1 MAIKVVTDSTSDL
14 PADVAES
21 LGIEVVPLNVHF
33 GSDVYKDRVNL
44 MPDTFYDKLING
56 DVLPTTSQP
65 SVGEF
70 IDVYERLGSDADGI
84 VSVHISEKLSGTMNS
99 ARLAS
104 QQANADCPIEVV
116 DTFQVSMGVGICAM
130 EAAEV
135 ANSGGNM
142 NQVILAARNAV
153 TRSQCF
159 FMLETLEFLQ
169 KGGRI
174 GKAQALIGNLLKIR
188 PMLMLQEGEVHPLGR
203 ERTRRKGIAKLV
215 DTVEELAPISGL
227 AVMYSTALDEAQTL
241 AQNISKFMIEGREPM
256 MLQIG
261 PVIGTYAGPDTLG
274 IALISAK
281 SGGKFHM

>member
-44 MPDTFYDKLING
+44 MPDAFYDKLING
-56 DVLPTTSQP
+56 DILPTTSQP

-84 VSVHISEKLSGTMNS
+84 VSVHLSEKLSGTMNS
-99 ARLAS
+99 ARQAS

-135 ANSGGNM
+135 ANSGGDM

-188 PMLMLQEGEVHPLGR
+188 PMLILQEGEVHPLGR
-203 ERTRRKGIAKLV
+203 ERTRRKGITKLV
-215 DTVEELAPISGL
+215 DTVAELAPISGL
-227 AVMYSTALDEAQTL
+227 AVMYSTGPDEAQTL
-241 AQNISKFMIEGREPM
+241 AQNVSKFMIEGREPM

-281 SGGKFHM
+281 SGG

>member
-84 VSVHISEKLSGTMNS
+84 VSVHVSEKLSGTMNS

-135 ANSGGNM
+135 ANSGGDM

-215 DTVEELAPISGL
+215 DTVAELAPISGL
-227 AVMYSTALDEAQTL
+227 AVMYSTGPDEAQTL
-241 AQNISKFMIEGREPM
+241 AQNVSKFMIEGREPM
-256 MLQIG
+256 VLQIG

-281 SGGKFHM
+281 SGG

>member
-44 MPDTFYDKLING
+44 MPDAFYDKLING

-84 VSVHISEKLSGTMNS
+84 VSVHLSEKLSGTMNS

-188 PMLMLQEGEVHPLGR
+188 PMLILQEGEVHPLGR
-203 ERTRRKGIAKLV
+203 ERTRRKGISKLV

-227 AVMYSTALDEAQTL
+227 AVMYSTEPDEAQTL
-241 AQNISKFMIEGREPM
+241 AQNVSKFMIEGREPM

-281 SGGKFHM
+281 SGG

>member
-44 MPDTFYDKLING
+44 MPDAFYDKLING

-99 ARLAS
+99 ARLAG

-227 AVMYSTALDEAQTL
+227 AVMYSTGPDEAQIL
-241 AQNISKFMIEGREPM
+241 VQNVSKFMIEGREPM

-281 SGGKFHM
+281 SGG

>member
-44 MPDTFYDKLING
+44 MPDAFYDKLING

-135 ANSGGNM
+135 ANSGGDM

-188 PMLMLQEGEVHPLGR
+188 PMLMLREGEVHPLGR

-227 AVMYSTALDEAQTL
+227 AVMYSTGPDEAQTL
-241 AQNISKFMIEGREPM
+241 AQNVSKFMIEGREPM

-281 SGGKFHM
+281 SGG

>member
-21 LGIEVVPLNVHF
+21 LGIEVVPLNIHF
-33 GSDVYKDRVNL
+33 GPDVYKDRVNL

-56 DVLPTTSQP
+56 NVLPTTSQP

-70 IDVYERLGSDADGI
+70 IEVYERLGSDADGI
-84 VSVHISEKLSGTMNS
+84 VSVHLSEKLSGTMNS

-104 QQANADCPIEVV
+104 QQAKAECPIEVV

-130 EAAEV
+130 EAAEA
-135 ANSGGNM
+135 ANSGGDM
-142 NQVILAARNAV
+142 NQVKLSVRNAV

-215 DTVEELAPISGL
+215 DTVKELAPISGL
-227 AVMYSTALDEAQTL
+227 AVMYSTGQDEAQTL
-241 AQNISKFMIEGREPM
+241 AQNVSKFMIEGREPM

-281 SGGKFHM
+281 SGG

>member
-33 GSDVYKDRVNL
+33 RSDVYKDRVNL
-44 MPDTFYDKLING
+44 MPDAFYDKLING

-227 AVMYSTALDEAQTL
+227 AVMYSTGPDEAQTL
-241 AQNISKFMIEGREPM
+241 AQNVSKFMIEGREPM

-281 SGGKFHM
+281 SGG

>member
-44 MPDTFYDKLING
+44 MPDAFYDKLIIG

-99 ARLAS
+99 ARQAS

-227 AVMYSTALDEAQTL
+227 AVMYSTGLDEAQTL
-241 AQNISKFMIEGREPM
+241 AQNVSKFMIEGREPM

-281 SGGKFHM
+281 SGG

>member
-21 LGIEVVPLNVHF
+21 LGIEVVPLNIHF

-44 MPDTFYDKLING
+44 MPDAFYDKLING

-135 ANSGGNM
+135 ANSGGDM

-227 AVMYSTALDEAQTL
+227 AVMYSTGPDEAQTL
-241 AQNISKFMIEGREPM
+241 AQNVSKFMIEGREPM

-281 SGGKFHM
+281 SGG

>member
-44 MPDTFYDKLING
+44 MPDAFYDKLING

-135 ANSGGNM
+135 ANSGGDM

-227 AVMYSTALDEAQTL
+227 AVMYSTGPDEAQTL

-281 SGGKFHM
+281 SGG

>member
-21 LGIEVVPLNVHF
+21 LGIEVVPLNIHF
-33 GSDVYKDRVNL
+33 GPDVYKDRVNL

-70 IDVYERLGSDADGI
+70 IEVYERLGSDADGI

-130 EAAEV
+130 EVAEV
-135 ANSGGNM
+135 ANSGGDM

-227 AVMYSTALDEAQTL
+227 AVMYSTGPDEAQTL
-241 AQNISKFMIEGREPM
+241 AQNVSKFMIEGREPM

-281 SGGKFHM
+281 SGG

>member
-135 ANSGGNM
+135 ANSGGDM

-188 PMLMLQEGEVHPLGR
+188 PMLILQEGEVHPLGR

-215 DTVEELAPISGL
+215 DTVAELAPISGL
-227 AVMYSTALDEAQTL
+227 AVMYSTGPDEAQTL
-241 AQNISKFMIEGREPM
+241 AQNVSKFMIEGREPM

-281 SGGKFHM
+281 SGG

>member
-56 DVLPTTSQP
+56 DVVPTTSQP

-116 DTFQVSMGVGICAM
+116 DTSQVSMGVGICAM

-135 ANSGGNM
+135 ANSGGDM

-174 GKAQALIGNLLKIR
+174 GKAQALIGNLLKIK

-227 AVMYSTALDEAQTL
+227 AVMYSTVLDEAQTL

-281 SGGKFHM
+281 SGG

>member
-84 VSVHISEKLSGTMNS
+84 VSVHVSEKLSGTMNS

-135 ANSGGNM
+135 ANSGGDM

-188 PMLMLQEGEVHPLGR
+188 PMLILQEGEVHPLGR

-227 AVMYSTALDEAQTL
+227 AVMYSTGPDEAQIL
-241 AQNISKFMIEGREPM
+241 VQNVSKFMIEGREPM

-281 SGGKFHM
+281 SGG

>member
-14 PADVAES
+14 PADVAAS

-135 ANSGGNM
+135 ANSGGDM
-142 NQVILAARNAV
+142 NQVLLAARNAV

-227 AVMYSTALDEAQTL
+227 AVMYSTGLDEAQTL
-241 AQNISKFMIEGREPM
+241 AQNVSKFMIEGREPM

-281 SGGKFHM
+281 SGG

>member
-21 LGIEVVPLNVHF
+21 LGIEVVPLNIHF
-33 GSDVYKDRVNL
+33 GPDVYKDRVNL

-56 DVLPTTSQP
+56 NVLPTTSQP

-70 IDVYERLGSDADGI
+70 IEVYERLGSDADGI
-84 VSVHISEKLSGTMNS
+84 VSVHLSEKLSGTMNS

-104 QQANADCPIEVV
+104 QQAKAECPIEVV

-130 EAAEV
+130 EAAEA
-135 ANSGGNM
+135 ANSGGDM
-142 NQVILAARNAV
+142 NQVKLSARNAV

-215 DTVEELAPISGL
+215 DTVKELAPISGL
-227 AVMYSTALDEAQTL
+227 AVMYSTGQDEAQTL
-241 AQNISKFMIEGREPM
+241 AQNVSKFMIEGREPM

-281 SGGKFHM
+281 SGG

>member
-44 MPDTFYDKLING
+44 MPDAFYDKLING

-203 ERTRRKGIAKLV
+203 ERTRRKGISKLV

-227 AVMYSTALDEAQTL
+227 AVMYSTGPDEAQTL
-241 AQNISKFMIEGREPM
+241 AQNVSKFMIEGREPM

-281 SGGKFHM
+281 SGG

>member
-44 MPDTFYDKLING
+44 MPDAFYDKLING

-135 ANSGGNM
+135 ANSRGDM

-227 AVMYSTALDEAQTL
+227 AVMYSTGPDEAQIL
-241 AQNISKFMIEGREPM
+241 VQNVSKFMIEGREPM

-281 SGGKFHM
+281 SGG

>member
-130 EAAEV
+130 EVAEV
-135 ANSGGNM
+135 ANSGGDM

-188 PMLMLQEGEVHPLGR
+188 PMLMLQGGEVHPLGR

-227 AVMYSTALDEAQTL
+227 AVMYSTVLDEAQTL

-281 SGGKFHM
+281 SGG

>member
-99 ARLAS
+99 ARQAS

-135 ANSGGNM
+135 ANSGGDM

-215 DTVEELAPISGL
+215 DTVAELAPISGL
-227 AVMYSTALDEAQTL
+227 AVMYSTGPDEAQTL
-241 AQNISKFMIEGREPM
+241 AQNVSKFMIEGREPM

-281 SGGKFHM
+281 SGG

>member
-135 ANSGGNM
+135 ANSGGDM

-188 PMLMLQEGEVHPLGR
+188 PMLILQEGEVHPLGR

-227 AVMYSTALDEAQTL
+227 AVMYSTGPYEAQTL
-241 AQNISKFMIEGREPM
+241 AQNVSKFMIEGREPM

-281 SGGKFHM
+281 SGG

>member
-227 AVMYSTALDEAQTL
+227 AVMYSTGPDEAQIL
-241 AQNISKFMIEGREPM
+241 VQNVSKFMIEGREPM

-281 SGGKFHM
+281 SGG

>member
-84 VSVHISEKLSGTMNS
+84 VSVHVSENLSGTMNS

-135 ANSGGNM
+135 ANSGGDM

-188 PMLMLQEGEVHPLGR
+188 PMLILQEGEVHPLGR

-215 DTVEELAPISGL
+215 DTVAELAPISGL
-227 AVMYSTALDEAQTL
+227 AVMYSTGPDEAQTL
-241 AQNISKFMIEGREPM
+241 AQNVSKFMIEGREPM

-281 SGGKFHM
+281 SGG

>member
-227 AVMYSTALDEAQTL
+227 AVMYSTGPYEAQTL
-241 AQNISKFMIEGREPM
+241 AQNVSKFMIEGREPM
-256 MLQIG
+256 VLQIG

-281 SGGKFHM
+281 SGG

>member
-1 MAIKVVTDSTSDL
+1 MVIKVVTDSTSDL

-84 VSVHISEKLSGTMNS
+84 VSVHVSEKLSGTMNS

-135 ANSGGNM
+135 ANSGGDM
-142 NQVILAARNAV
+142 NQVILAVRNAV

-188 PMLMLQEGEVHPLGR
+188 PMLILQEGEVHPLGR

-215 DTVEELAPISGL
+215 DTVAELAPISGL
-227 AVMYSTALDEAQTL
+227 AVMYSTGPDEAQTL
-241 AQNISKFMIEGREPM
+241 AQNVSKFMIEGREPM

-281 SGGKFHM
+281 SGG

>member
-84 VSVHISEKLSGTMNS
+84 VSVHVSEKLSGTMNS

-135 ANSGGNM
+135 ANSDGDM
-142 NQVILAARNAV
+142 NQVILAASNAV

-188 PMLMLQEGEVHPLGR
+188 PMLILQEGEVHPLGR

-215 DTVEELAPISGL
+215 DTVAELAPISGL
-227 AVMYSTALDEAQTL
+227 AVMYSTGPDEAQTL
-241 AQNISKFMIEGREPM
+241 AQNVSKFMIEGREPM

-281 SGGKFHM
+281 SGG

>member
-56 DVLPTTSQP
+56 NVLPTTSQP

-70 IDVYERLGSDADGI
+70 IEVYERLGSDADGI

-130 EAAEV
+130 EVAEV
-135 ANSGGNM
+135 ANSGGDM

-215 DTVEELAPISGL
+215 DTVKELAPISGL

-281 SGGKFHM
+281 SGG

>member
-21 LGIEVVPLNVHF
+21 LGIEVVPLNIHF

-56 DVLPTTSQP
+56 DILPTTSQP

-203 ERTRRKGIAKLV
+203 ERTRRKGISKLV

-227 AVMYSTALDEAQTL
+227 AVMYSTGPDEAQTL
-241 AQNISKFMIEGREPM
+241 AQNVSKFMIEGREPM

-281 SGGKFHM
+281 SGG

>member
-21 LGIEVVPLNVHF
+21 WGIEVVPLNVHF

-135 ANSGGNM
+135 ANSGGDM

-227 AVMYSTALDEAQTL
+227 AVMYSTGPYEAQTL
-241 AQNISKFMIEGREPM
+241 AQNVSKFMIEGREPM

-281 SGGKFHM
+281 SGG

>member
-84 VSVHISEKLSGTMNS
+84 VSVHVSEKLSGTMNS

-135 ANSGGNM
+135 ANSDGDM

-188 PMLMLQEGEVHPLGR
+188 PMLILQEGEVHPLGR

-227 AVMYSTALDEAQTL
+227 AVMYSTGPDEAQTL
-241 AQNISKFMIEGREPM
+241 AQNVSKFMIEGREPM

-281 SGGKFHM
+281 SGG

>member
-21 LGIEVVPLNVHF
+21 WGIEVVPLNVHF

-135 ANSGGNM
+135 ANSGGDM

-227 AVMYSTALDEAQTL
+227 AVMYSTGPYEAQTL
-241 AQNISKFMIEGREPM
+241 AQNVSKFMIEGREPM
-256 MLQIG
+256 VLQIG

-281 SGGKFHM
+281 SGG

>member
-44 MPDTFYDKLING
+44 MPDAFYDKLING

-135 ANSGGNM
+135 ANSGGDM

-227 AVMYSTALDEAQTL
+227 AVMYSTGPDEAQTL
-241 AQNISKFMIEGREPM
+241 AQNVSKFMIEGREPM

-281 SGGKFHM
+281 SGG

>member
-135 ANSGGNM
+135 ANSGGDM

-188 PMLMLQEGEVHPLGR
+188 PMLILQEGEVHPLGR

-227 AVMYSTALDEAQTL
+227 AVMYSTGPDEAQTL
-241 AQNISKFMIEGREPM
+241 AQNVSKFMIEGREPR

-281 SGGKFHM
+281 SGG

>member
-44 MPDTFYDKLING
+44 MPDAFYDKLING

-135 ANSGGNM
+135 ANSGGDM

-215 DTVEELAPISGL
+215 DTVAELAPISGL
-227 AVMYSTALDEAQTL
+227 AVMYSTGPDEAQTL
-241 AQNISKFMIEGREPM
+241 AQNVSKFMIEGREPM
-256 MLQIG
+256 VLQIG

-281 SGGKFHM
+281 SGG

>member
-21 LGIEVVPLNVHF
+21 LGIEGVPLNVHF

-44 MPDTFYDKLING
+44 MPDAFYDKLING

-84 VSVHISEKLSGTMNS
+84 VSVHLSEKLSGTMNS

-188 PMLMLQEGEVHPLGR
+188 PMLILQEGEVHPLGR
-203 ERTRRKGIAKLV
+203 ERTRRKGISKLV

-227 AVMYSTALDEAQTL
+227 AVMYSTEPDEAQTL
-241 AQNISKFMIEGREPM
+241 AQNVSKFMIEGREPM

-281 SGGKFHM
+281 SGG

>member
-44 MPDTFYDKLING
+44 MPDAFYDKLING

-227 AVMYSTALDEAQTL
+227 AVMYSTGQDEAQTL
-241 AQNISKFMIEGREPM
+241 AQNVSKFMIEGREPM

-281 SGGKFHM
+281 SGG

>member
-188 PMLMLQEGEVHPLGR
+188 PMLILQEGEVHPLGR

-227 AVMYSTALDEAQTL
+227 AVMYSTGPDEAQTL
-241 AQNISKFMIEGREPM
+241 AQNVSKFMIEGREPM

-281 SGGKFHM
+281 SGG

>member
-56 DVLPTTSQP
+56 NVLPTTSQP

-70 IDVYERLGSDADGI
+70 IEVYERLGSDADGI

-227 AVMYSTALDEAQTL
+227 AVMYSTGPDEAQTL
-241 AQNISKFMIEGREPM
+241 AQNVSKFMIEGREPM

-281 SGGKFHM
+281 SGG

>member
-21 LGIEVVPLNVHF
+21 LGIEVVPLNIHF

-44 MPDTFYDKLING
+44 MPDAFYDKLING

-70 IDVYERLGSDADGI
+70 IEVYERLGSDADGI

-104 QQANADCPIEVV
+104 QQAKAECPIEVV

-203 ERTRRKGIAKLV
+203 ERTRRKGISKLV

-227 AVMYSTALDEAQTL
+227 AVMYSTEPDEAQTL
-241 AQNISKFMIEGREPM
+241 AQNVSKFMVEGREPM

-281 SGGKFHM
+281 SGG

>member
-1 MAIKVVTDSTSDL
+1 MVIKVVTDSTSDL

-130 EAAEV
+130 EVAEV
-135 ANSGGNM
+135 ANSGGDM

-188 PMLMLQEGEVHPLGR
+188 PMLMLQGGEVHPLGR

-281 SGGKFHM
+281 SGG